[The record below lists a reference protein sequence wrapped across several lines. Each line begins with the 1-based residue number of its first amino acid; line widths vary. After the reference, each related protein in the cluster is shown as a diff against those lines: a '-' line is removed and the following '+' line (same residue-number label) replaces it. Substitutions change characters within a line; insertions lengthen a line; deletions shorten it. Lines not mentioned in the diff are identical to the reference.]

1 MLKSKTYIAIPPG
14 ETIKE
19 QLDDRGMTQ
28 KEFADRMDLTP
39 KHISQLIN
47 GKVSLTPETAGKLE
61 LVFGIPA
68 KFWLKLEASYR
79 DKLIKVERE
88 NALDAEKELQK
99 KYPYTAMAKEGLVPK
114 TNNPKEKIINL
125 CLFFEVTSLTLLEE
139 KEEVLFP
146 VACRKLANTETSDY
160 AMRVAVQ
167 TAKRASRTIETAPID
182 LEKLREKLNEI
193 RSLTL
198 SRDMSFMD
206 KLSGILASCG
216 IAIVYLPELKG
227 SFLHG
232 ITFHDNKKIVLG
244 ITMRGKYAD
253 KFWFSLFHE
262 IAHILLHHIQKG
274 FSITEKHEEEA
285 NKMSEDLLIPASSL
299 ENFYRAHDFSKTSI
313 VDFANRIGTSPGIVV
328 GRMQRNSKIGY
339 NMFNDLKLKYALNN

>member
-88 NALDAEKELQK
+88 NSLDAEKELQK

-114 TNNPKEKIINL
+114 TSNPKEKIINL
-125 CLFFEVTSLTLLEE
+125 CLFFEVANLTLLEE
-139 KEEVLFP
+139 KQEVLFP
-146 VACRKLANTETSDY
+146 VACRKLADTETSNY
-160 AMRVAVQ
+160 ALRVAAQ
-167 TAKRASRTIETAPID
+167 AAKRTARTIETAPIN
-182 LEKLREKLNEI
+182 LEKLHEKLNEI

-232 ITFHDNKKIVLG
+232 ITFYDNKKIVLG
-244 ITMRGKYAD
+244 ITLRGKYAD

-262 IAHILLHHIQKG
+262 IAHILSNHIQKDVPVG
-274 FSITEKHEEEA
+274 G
-285 NKMSEDLLIPASSL
+285 SSDSR
-299 ENFYRAHDFSKTSI
+299 FK
-313 VDFANRIGTSPGIVV
+313 P
-328 GRMQRNSKIGY
+328 
-339 NMFNDLKLKYALNN
+339 

>member
-28 KEFADRMDLTP
+28 KEFADRMGMTQ

-47 GKVSLTPETAGKLE
+47 GKVSLTPETADKLE
-61 LVFGIPA
+61 MVLGIPA
-68 KFWLKLEASYR
+68 KFWIRLEASYR

-88 NALDAEKELQK
+88 NSLDAEKELQK

-114 TNNPKEKIINL
+114 VDKPEARIINL
-125 CLFFEVTSLTLLEE
+125 RLFFEVANLTLLEE
-139 KEEVLFP
+139 KQEVLFP
-146 VACRKLANTETSDY
+146 VACRKLADTETSNY
-160 AMRVAVQ
+160 ALRVAAQ
-167 TAKRASRTIETAPID
+167 AAKRTARTIATAPID
-182 LEKLREKLNEI
+182 LQKLYQKLNEI

-198 SRDMSFMD
+198 SQDMSFMD
-206 KLSGILASCG
+206 KLSSILASCG

-232 ITFHDNKKIVLG
+232 ITFYDNKKIVLG
-244 ITMRGKYAD
+244 ITLRGKYAD

-262 IAHILLHHIQKG
+262 IAHILSNHIQKDVP
-274 FSITEKHEEEA
+274 ITEEHEREA
-285 NKMSEDLLIPASSL
+285 DKMSEELLIPASSL
-299 ENFYRAHDFSKTSI
+299 ENFYRAHDFRKASI

-328 GRMQRNSKIGY
+328 GRMQSDSKIGY
-339 NMFNDLKLKYALNN
+339 NMLNGLKLKYALNN